1 MRLQEIKNMHLEN
14 RSTELVKEL
23 SICLQRL
30 PDFPAEWTIVK
41 EAPLSQSMKEK
52 NSLSSK
58 VKRKSNEE
66 YTYLGA
72 KKQKLDFRTLDFKK
86 ILDKLNDLNINI
98 NLSELT
104 NTKKSFYERRA
115 IAHNNYAIY
124 LIEDLNNKDKT
135 YNNFKKLKLLKKSKQ
150 VLIKSSE
157 FYKKAGLVK
166 EENKIIECLTIINL
180 CQDNLKT
187 QIQSPVHQK
196 DSTIK
201 TQEFPTKS
209 LALPKDKMRQYQT
222 TFSTRLAYKFFNTY
236 LPEDNVQ
243 TAKPIIKNISP

>member
-86 ILDKLNDLNINI
+86 IL
-98 NLSELT
+98 
-104 NTKKSFYERRA
+104 KKF
-115 IAHNNYAIY
+115 
-124 LIEDLNNKDKT
+124 
-135 YNNFKKLKLLKKSKQ
+135 KQ